1 MLFACYWLQVISSWC
16 SLPWDNKQ
24 KVWWELVGI
33 VTSCWWDLMM
43 DWVSV
48 EIRETQQ
55 EFLLEKVWEK
65 LCYTE
70 NAETMSSF

>member
-1 MLFACYWLQVISSWC
+1 
-16 SLPWDNKQ
+16 
-24 KVWWELVGI
+24 
-33 VTSCWWDLMM
+33 M